1 MKITGSN
8 ITIMVKDM
16 DKSIQFYQNIGLT
29 VQQRWGNNY
38 AMLVTEGITLGIHP
52 ASDSQHAGSA
62 LSSGT
67 TSVGFFIGKAE
78 EAKALLDLHKIAYQ
92 VAEDD
97 KSGIYV
103 HFTDPDGTILYFVEP
118 KW

>member
-16 DKSIQFYQNIGLT
+16 DVSILFYTSIGLNLM
-29 VQQRWGNNY
+29 QRWDNNY
-38 AMLVTEGITLGIHP
+38 AMMNTEGITLGIHP
-52 ASDSQHAGSA
+52 ISDSVHKETIPG
-62 LSSGT
+62 SGT
-67 TSVGFFIGKAE
+67 TSIGFFIENIE
-78 EAKALLDLHKIAYQ
+78 EAKSILNDNKIDYKYEA
-92 VAEDD
+92 DG
-97 KSGIYV
+97 KSGLYI